1 MKYFVS
7 IAILSLLVCGA
18 NAAQTARPTM
28 TGKMVM
34 SGTRYTASVNQL
46 NGMGINPA
54 NIDSV
59 PAASKEVDRR
69 EAERNACINNN
80 IGVGNTFVWASRYSN
95 TADYATMT
103 EDMDNPQN
111 NVCFTRV
118 ELKSDDAK
126 ISVADVPAKYFM
138 WGETI
143 ECGSWANEKEMEK
156 RILDAKKGARI
167 GGIVASTLGG
177 AGLGVGAMELF
188 GNKAIGGKVMGQK
201 NEKLSDAELYTSQL
215 NVLKKENPAEYNRVM
230 DAMRVLSRAGAGRDT
245 EETEFIQK
253 FAN

>member
-7 IAILSLLVCGA
+7 IAVFSILFCGA
-18 NAAQTARPTM
+18 DAAQTARPTM
-28 TGKMVM
+28 SGRMVM
-34 SGTRYTASVNQL
+34 PSTKHIASVNQL
-46 NGMGINPA
+46 NGVGVNPA

-59 PAASKEVDRR
+59 PAAAKEVDRR

-95 TADYATMT
+95 TSDYATMT

-215 NVLKKENPAEYNRVM
+215 NVLKKENPSEYNRVM
-230 DAMRVLSRAGAGRDT
+230 EAMQVLSRADVGRDT

-253 FAN
+253 FTK